1 MSRYLLIGSGVAAIA
16 AAETLRE
23 RDANSEILLLSED
36 QHGYYSRPGLAY
48 LLTGE
53 LDETQLFPFQK
64 KDFQRLDAAILH
76 ESAAQILPPEHQVI
90 THTGRRLS
98 YDRLLIA
105 VGARANLLSLPGS
118 QAGNAF
124 KLDDL
129 DDTKRLL
136 KAARRG
142 RTAVVTGGGIT
153 GLELAEGLLHRGM
166 KVHFVFRD
174 TRYWPSVL
182 DEAESEIVQNQ
193 LMRMGIQLHYPDEIA
208 EILLRGN
215 QAVGVRLAS
224 GGTIACDLFAYAIGI
239 RPRTELAAAAGV
251 TCERGILVDE
261 GMRTNQADIF
271 AAGDCAAVYDPVQKR
286 YQLDSLW
293 NPAREQG
300 KTAALSMLGLPA
312 VYNKP
317 SALNVTRLGGV
328 TTTIIGEVRRT
339 SGPANQMVRGE
350 SDTWQIVPDAVVAE
364 IGCEV
369 DRIRLMVGKRAI
381 LGALVMGDQRYSPIF
396 QRLIEQRVDIS
407 PIRPQL
413 LALDA
418 QVLKILAGYQ
428 PPD

>member
-23 RDANSEILLLSED
+23 RDAASEILLLSED

-53 LDETQLFPFQK
+53 LDEAQLFPYQK
-64 KDFQRLDAAILH
+64 KDFQRLNAAVLA
-76 ESAAQILPPEHQVI
+76 ESAAQILPAEHQVV
-90 THTGRRLS
+90 TSTGRRLS

-105 VGARANLLSLPGS
+105 VGARANSLSIPGS
-118 QAGNAF
+118 QAGNVF

-129 DDTKRLL
+129 EDARRLL
-136 KAARRG
+136 KAARSG

-174 TRYWPSVL
+174 TRYWPPVL
-182 DEAESEIVQNQ
+182 DEAESEIVQHQ
-193 LMRMGIQLHYPDEIA
+193 LARMGIQLRFPDEIA

-239 RPRTELAAAAGV
+239 HPRIELAAAAGIA
-251 TCERGILVDE
+251 CERGILVDE

-271 AAGDCAAVYDPVQKR
+271 AAGDCAAVYDPVKGR

-312 VYNKP
+312 AYNKP

-328 TTTIIGEVRRT
+328 TTTIIGEVRRMG
-339 SGPANQMVRGE
+339 GPANEMVRGE

-364 IGCEV
+364 LGCEV
-369 DRIRLMVGKRAI
+369 DRIRLMVGPRRIA
-381 LGALVMGDQRYSPIF
+381 GALIMGDQRYSPLF

-407 PIRPQL
+407 PIRAQL
-413 LALDA
+413 LALDE
-418 QVLKILAGYQ
+418 QVLKALADYR
-428 PPD
+428 PPN